1 MKKYAISNYYDNIET
16 YLDDSSKDN
25 TKLYWK
31 LMKDSFNMK
40 LSNEIPPIQV
50 NDDTEDKKVVYSDS
64 EKIEVLNAYFSS
76 ISDIKD
82 NKVTLPHMY
91 SLSIL

>member
-1 MKKYAISNYYDNIET
+1 MKKHAIANYYDNIET

-31 LMKDSFNMK
+31 LMKGSFNMK

-50 NDDTEDKKVVYSDS
+50 NDDTGDNKVVSDS
-64 EKIEVLNAYFSS
+64 DKIEVLNKHSTKGS
-76 ISDIKD
+76 
-82 NKVTLPHMY
+82 NVT
-91 SLSIL
+91 